1 MQTSR
6 TDRRTLRARS
16 RVRRLM
22 NRRAGGLEAVSR
34 ELPVRGGE
42 KGVDVL
48 PTLRAVVAHIRV
60 LEDVHQEE
68 HWASGEMPPIVFVHP
83 DVEEAACFRI
93 PDERSP
99 TDPPQTPGRT
109 ELLLPCL
116 VRAEVAADL
125 RPEAVSPFQA
135 RPLFCQ

>member
-1 MQTSR
+1 
-6 TDRRTLRARS
+6 
-16 RVRRLM
+16 M
-22 NRRAGGLEAVSR
+22 NRRAGGLESVSR

-42 KGVDVL
+42 ERVDVL
-48 PTLRAVVAHIRV
+48 TTLRAVIAHIRV

-68 HWASGEMPPIVFVHP
+68 HWASGEMPPIVFVQP

-99 TDPPQTPGRT
+99 TDPPQASGRT

-125 RPEAVSPFQA
+125 LPDRVG
-135 RPLFCQ
+135 